1 MGRKKHPTWVWLMVL
16 SANDGRCVYCG
27 GAAETMDHVIPWSRG
42 GLDSYYNMVPACD
55 RCNDTKNDK
64 TPIEWAVQR
73 EFRERWPLRTRR
85 RNSQTLRGAF
95 EEAQQVCSDLLDHLD
110 LVQAEITD
118 GRRSDWFFERYWGH
132 RASDSVWISVMRG
145 WAADSIAEAKA
156 NGWALPPK
164 PKPKRYRV
172 TRKYL
177 GQVMEEI
184 PDDE

>member
-1 MGRKKHPTWVWLMVL
+1 MGRKRQPTWVCLMVL
-16 SANDGRCVYCG
+16 SANEGKCVYCG
-27 GAAETMDHVIPWSRG
+27 DAAETMDHVIPWSRG
-42 GLDSYYNMVPACD
+42 GLDHYYNLVPACD

-85 RNSQTLRGAF
+85 RNKHTLRGAF
-95 EEAQQVCSDLLDHLD
+95 EEAQQVCSELLDHLD
-110 LVQAEITD
+110 VVQAEITD
-118 GRRSDWFFERYWGH
+118 LRRSDWFFERYWGP
-132 RASDSVWISVMRG
+132 RSSDSMLISFMRS
-145 WAADSIAEAKA
+145 WAAASIAEAKA

-177 GQVMEEI
+177 GQVLEEI